1 MESILKMSAKE
12 RDRLTILTQVCEGHL
27 TVADAAEL
35 LSISERQTYRILQR
49 FRAEGA
55 KGLLHRLRGHPS
67 NRGYDKTVRQR
78 VVQLYW
84 QDYRDYGPT
93 LFSEKLMEHHRLQIN
108 HETVRRWLM
117 ANGGTNLQRK
127 KRLHRKKRPRRSAIG
142 ELVQFDGSDHDW
154 FEGRGPSCVL
164 LHAIDDASN
173 QSFLRFAPSEDTAN
187 ALATLRAY
195 CERYGIPRALYT
207 DYDSVY
213 YADKTLT
220 DVGRAMQ
227 TLGLEL
233 IYASSP
239 QAKGRVERGNRTHQ
253 DRLVKELRERG
264 ISTIAEANRF
274 LAAEYLDK
282 HNQHFAVTENL
293 ADVHRSIEGYHMDN
307 IFCFQ
312 TERHVRNDYTISLG
326 GQYIQL
332 LRGTEPLPFPRHSV
346 TVRRYLDDTVHIFWK
361 DLELSFEILDHQPIP
376 KPRTIV
382 HPAATHPW
390 RRSLIGKARY
400 A

>member
-1 MESILKMSAKE
+1 
-12 RDRLTILTQVCEGHL
+12 
-27 TVADAAEL
+27 
-35 LSISERQTYRILQR
+35 
-49 FRAEGA
+49 
-55 KGLLHRLRGHPS
+55 
-67 NRGYDKTVRQR
+67 
-78 VVQLYW
+78 VVKLYW

-93 LFSEKLMEHHRLQIN
+93 LFSEKLIEHHRLQIN

-117 ANGGTNLQRK
+117 ATGGSNVQRK
-127 KRLHRKKRPRRSAIG
+127 KRPHRKRRERRAALG
-142 ELVQFDGSDHDW
+142 ELVQFDGSEHDW
-154 FEGRGPSCVL
+154 FEGRGPSCTV

-173 QSFLRFAPSEDTAN
+173 RTFLRFVPSEDTAN
-187 ALATLRAY
+187 ALTTMRLY

-227 TLGLEL
+227 TLGVEI

-253 DRLVKELRERG
+253 DRLVKELREHG
-264 ISTIAEANRF
+264 ISNIAEANRF
-274 LAAEYLDK
+274 LDTEYLDK
-282 HNQHFAVTENL
+282 HNQHFADTENL
-293 ADVHRSIEGYHMDN
+293 ADVHRSIEGYNLDN

-312 TERHVRNDYTISLG
+312 TERQVHNDYTISLAG
-326 GQYIQL
+326 EYIQL
-332 LRGTEPLPFPRHSV
+332 LTGKGPLPPPRHSI
-346 TVRRYLDDTVHIFWK
+346 TVRRYLDNSLHLFWK
-361 DLELSFEILDHQPIP
+361 DHELQFQILDQKHVP
-376 KPRTIV
+376 KPRPTP
-382 HPAATHPW
+382 HPATSHPW